1 MRRRHWIAVTVVL
14 LAGMVFGILL
24 PTINRVREAAARMK
38 CNGQFC
44 LLGVAL
50 HNYASS
56 DGAESFPFG
65 SIPNPALPP
74 EKRLSWMVSIVPYVD
89 ANNLYR
95 KFDLMVAADQG
106 RNREAVEFRWPYF
119 VCPASGEYESTRTG
133 GKWKSPTPLTHY
145 VGVAGVGNDAAIL
158 DVNHPRAGIFGYNR
172 RTSIKEGIPDGL
184 SNTLLVIETA
194 REPGH
199 WAFGGPATVRGVQS
213 GTSPYIG
220 PGRPF
225 GGFHSIGWSR
235 REKRYNLAIA
245 ALADGSRRSISDS
258 IAPEVL
264 EALAT
269 VCGKE
274 QLPADW

>member
-14 LAGMVFGILL
+14 LVAIVFGILL
-24 PTINRVREAAARMK
+24 PAISRVRETAARMK

-44 LLGVAL
+44 LLAVTL

-56 DGAESFPFG
+56 DGTESFPRG
-65 SIPNPALPP
+65 TIPKPDLPP
-74 EKRLSWMVSIVPYVD
+74 EKRLSWMVSIVPYLD

-95 KFDLMVAADQG
+95 EFDLTVAADQG
-106 RNREAVEFRWPYF
+106 RNQAAAQFRWPYF

-133 GKWKSPTPLTHY
+133 GIWKSPTPLTHY
-145 VGVAGVGNDAAIL
+145 VGVAGVGNDAAVL
-158 DVNHPRAGIFGYNR
+158 EVNHSRAGVFGYDR
-172 RTSIKEGIPDGL
+172 RTSIKDGIPDGL
-184 SNTLLVIETA
+184 SNSLLVIETS

-199 WAFGGPATVRGVQS
+199 WAFGGPATVRGVEPD
-213 GTSPYIG
+213 TSPYIG

-225 GGFHSIGWSR
+225 GGFHSNGWSW
-235 REKRYNLAIA
+235 REKRYNLTIA
-245 ALADGSRRSISDS
+245 ALADGSRRTISDS

-269 VCGKE
+269 VSGKE